1 MRQKIPT
8 GIFDLLHKDI
18 ELSRE
23 LLTLLAEEQAAIVAM
38 DMSKLMALGRQ
49 KSESME
55 RLRELDET
63 LRQDVEEL
71 TGKPSEKAV
80 RLLDLA
86 DLAAG
91 EEQQRIHAMR
101 RQLVDLRQQIAGK
114 NVINRQFVRDTQ
126 RHLQEAI
133 SLITTAAG
141 GEGAQNYGRP
151 GRPGGMARRNS
162 GGPSLISREV

>member
-8 GIFDLLHKDI
+8 GIFEMLDKDI

-23 LLTLLAEEQAAIVAM
+23 LLTVLAEEQAAIVAM
-38 DMSKLMALGRQ
+38 DMNRLMTLGRQ
-49 KSESME
+49 KSERME
-55 RLRELDET
+55 RLQKLDET
-63 LRQDVEEL
+63 LRQAVEQL

-86 DLAAG
+86 DLAEG
-91 EEQQRIHAMR
+91 EEKQRIHARR

-126 RHLQEAI
+126 RHLHEAI
-133 SLITTAAG
+133 SLITTATAT
-141 GEGAQNYGRP
+141 EQQQNYGKP
-151 GRPGGMARRNS
+151 GRPGQMGRRNS